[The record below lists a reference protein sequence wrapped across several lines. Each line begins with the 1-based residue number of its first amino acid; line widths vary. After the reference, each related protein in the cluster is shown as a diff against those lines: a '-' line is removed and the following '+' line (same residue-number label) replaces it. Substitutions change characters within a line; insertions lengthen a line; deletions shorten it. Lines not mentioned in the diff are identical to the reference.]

1 MTIIVEDGTGLN
13 NAESYVS
20 VAEFVL
26 YHTNRGNSV
35 ATLPTATIEILLR
48 KATDYLSAQY
58 RGKWLGYRSNST
70 QALDFP
76 RTGIVTDEFITV
88 ESNQIPIELKNAQC
102 ELAARANDG
111 ALMQDETQKVKR
123 EKVDVI
129 EVEYVESAS
138 VQTRYTQ
145 IDNMLSVLLSTT
157 NSVQAQ
163 IVRV

>member
-1 MTIIVEDGTGLN
+1 MSIIVEDGTGKSD
-13 NAESYVS
+13 AESYVS

-35 ATLPTATIEILLR
+35 AALPTADIEVLLR
-48 KATDYLSAQY
+48 KATDYLTAQY
-58 RGKWLGYRSNST
+58 RGKWLGYRSHST

-76 RTGIVTDEFITV
+76 RTGIVVDEFITI
-88 ESNQIPIELKNAQC
+88 ESNQIPVELKNAQC
-102 ELAARANDG
+102 ELAARANNG

-138 VQTRYTQ
+138 VQTRYAQ
-145 IDNMLSVLLSTT
+145 IDNLLSVLLSTT
-157 NSVQAQ
+157 NSIQATV
-163 IVRV
+163 VRV

>member
-1 MTIIVEDGTGLN
+1 MTIIVEDGTGLAD
-13 NAESYVS
+13 AESYVS

-35 ATLPTATIEILLR
+35 ATLPTATIEVLLR
-48 KATDYLSAQY
+48 KSTDYLTAQY
-58 RGKWLGYRSNST
+58 RGKWLGYRSTST

-76 RTGIVTDEFITV
+76 RTGIVVDDFITI
-88 ESNQIPIELKNAQC
+88 ESNQIPKELKNAQC

-123 EKVDVI
+123 KKADVI

-138 VQTRYTQ
+138 VQTRYAQ
-145 IDNMLSVLLSTT
+145 IDNMLSVFLSTT
-157 NSVQAQ
+157 NSIQVEV
-163 IVRV
+163 VRV